1 MINSSTTPDFWAS
14 YASLPLEIKQRARRA
29 YRLWRANPRHP
40 SLRFK
45 KTGTIWSIRVDPNYR
60 ALGLMENDTIYW
72 FWIGVHDEYERLIA
86 CLS

>member
-1 MINSSTTPDFWAS
+1 
-14 YASLPLEIKQRARRA
+14 SLPPETKQRARRA

-45 KTGTIWSIRVDPNYR
+45 KTGTVGSVRVDPNYR
-60 ALGLMENDTIYW
+60 TLGLMEDETMYW
-72 FWIGVHDEYERLIA
+72 FWIGAHDEYERLIA